1 MVLAVPGLR
10 GARARSQGL
19 LCMGSGARLAGPG
32 ARTARLRAVPEE
44 GQRPKNLAQPLSAGL
59 VTNLRFATRRRA
71 SLGRGRVD
79 TAPVD
84 RWSQRPPCK
93 SRAISGCSPT
103 LFQVAVAPGGH
114 AARASARRCPPLD
127 ARATAPSGG
136 LFSEVK
142 AHSLLPLQGCPRRG
156 LSSKLEAHALTSRRH
171 TLPRG
176 LLPPWWRP
184 PRSSTSGT
192 GSRPTS
198 IY

>member
-1 MVLAVPGLR
+1 MFESPTQTTAISAWTVHAITARRILMVLAVPGLR

-114 AARASARRCPPLD
+114 AARASTRRCPPLD
-127 ARATAPSGG
+127 ARATAPGG
-136 LFSEVK
+136 VLFS
-142 AHSLLPLQGCPRRG
+142 SLPAGCI
-156 LSSKLEAHALTSRRH
+156 SSQWLR
-171 TLPRG
+171 
-176 LLPPWWRP
+176 PPWSR
-184 PRSSTSGT
+184 RSSTT

-198 IY
+198 TS

>member
-1 MVLAVPGLR
+1 MLGLR
-10 GARARSQGL
+10 GARARSQGP
-19 LCMGSGARLAGPG
+19 LCTVLGARLARPG
-32 ARTARLRAVPEE
+32 CADSSVRAVPEE
-44 GQRPKNLAQPLSAGL
+44 AQRPKNLAQPLLAGFISLCASQRVAAQVSAGGASISHPL
-59 VTNLRFATRRRA
+59 AAGLNDRRA
-71 SLGRGRVD
+71 
-79 TAPVD
+79 
-84 RWSQRPPCK
+84 
-93 SRAISGCSPT
+93 RAEPLKPGSSPT
-103 LFQVAVAPGGH
+103 LFQDAVAPGDH
-114 AARASARRCPPLD
+114 AARASSRRHPLLD